1 MRKIKIKRVTGFILG
16 AILALVFIADQS
28 LALKYTTIG
37 EVTSIQYGALIVKE
51 EGTGREYLVTA
62 SPEQIARVRQGYRVE
77 VEISDGA
84 AKLIDIL
91 GMEMKAE
98 PFPDQYILVPPYY
111 KVEKIPEH
119 EEEKPKRRVLKPVR
133 PIELEPREPVEPP
146 ELAEPV
152 VPLEPI
158 ELIGTP
164 GALVRFDVSG
174 EPLTV
179 FITNPKTIQDVI
191 DRTIGVSIKR
201 IPMGRVVRGTLYD
214 PRWSWHLEPES
225 VTMNDI
231 TMELCNAKPSDVE
244 ANLEKWLR
252 DVGFYCPWNAEIVNV
267 KIIPK
272 K

>member
-1 MRKIKIKRVTGFILG
+1 MRKIKGLTELILV
-16 AILALVFIADQS
+16 AILALVFTTAQS
-28 LALKYTTIG
+28 PALKYTTIG
-37 EVTSIQYGALIVKE
+37 EVTSIQYGTLIVKE
-51 EGTGREYLVTA
+51 EGTGQEYVVIA
-62 SPEQIARVRQGYRVE
+62 SPEQLARVRQGYRVE

-91 GMEMKAE
+91 GMEMQAE
-98 PFPDQYILVPPYY
+98 PFPDQYILVPPYE
-111 KVEKIPEH
+111 VEKIPEG
-119 EEEKPKRRVLKPVR
+119 EETPKRRVLKPEKPV
-133 PIELEPREPVEPP
+133 EPRESIEPLGP
-146 ELAEPV
+146 TGPAEPI

-158 ELIGTP
+158 EPIGTP

-191 DRTIGVSIKR
+191 DRTMGVSIKR
-201 IPMGRVVRGTLYD
+201 IPMGRVIRGKFYD
-214 PRWSWHLEPES
+214 PRWSWHLDPES

-244 ANLEKWLR
+244 DNLERWIQ
-252 DVGFYCPWNAEIVNV
+252 DVGFYCPWNAEIVDV